1 MYRGLPSFIW
11 QLLLSLLCTCPFLFQ
26 LLTVGEHGHST
37 LGLVCPCFPVG
48 HLTSHLCVRTTEL
61 FRNAMFVCL
70 LCTDICSWTSTR
82 ASSYLQFEI
91 GLWLS
96 TPLPVLFSDGALSQI
111 SEDHPVMQT
120 IHLLIGHIH
129 QLWKPETWEISLV
142 FFSLSP
148 LISSPLAGTAGVPSK
163 IFAQS
168 FYVTLSPMLSPN
180 PVPITS
186 DLVSWIPFF
195 FLCNLFSIVIS

>member
-48 HLTSHLCVRTTEL
+48 HLTSHLCEDHWTIQECH
-61 FRNAMFVCL
+61 VCMS

-82 ASSYLQFEI
+82 ASAYLQFGI

-96 TPLPVLFSDGALSQI
+96 TPLPVFFSDGALSQL
-111 SEDHPVMQT
+111 SEGHPVMQT

-168 FYVTLSPMLSPN
+168 LYVSTA
-180 PVPITS
+180 
-186 DLVSWIPFF
+186 VS
-195 FLCNLFSIVIS
+195 